1 MYTAD
6 PFNWCVDGMMNRL
19 ALKNPPLKPF
29 NERRLNNMLPRSQM
43 GETKGAGVL
52 RDLCCGFDRDVL
64 IEGPQ
69 AQNHSGT
76 LTPDRCMR
84 ALPQKR

>member
-1 MYTAD
+1 
-6 PFNWCVDGMMNRL
+6 MMNRS
-19 ALKNPPLKPF
+19 ALKDPPLKPF
-29 NERRLNNMLPRSQM
+29 NERRLNNMLPRSQT
-43 GETKGAGVL
+43 GETKGAGAL

-69 AQNHSGT
+69 AQNHSGA

-84 ALPQKR
+84 APSRRRGGG